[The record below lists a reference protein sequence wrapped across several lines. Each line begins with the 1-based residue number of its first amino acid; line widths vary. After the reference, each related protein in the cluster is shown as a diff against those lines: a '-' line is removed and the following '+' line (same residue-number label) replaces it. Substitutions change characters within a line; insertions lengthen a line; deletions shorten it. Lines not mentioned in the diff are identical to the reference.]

1 MSKVLTETRDKHGRA
16 MKVGDVL
23 KVFHFVGARRKRYF
37 MYKQIVG
44 TRMLG
49 GYGDKPKIP
58 YFDVSH
64 LNLDDGKENY
74 PISMDQGVLPDYEIL
89 QGLDDIESR
98 PKLPIAKDQAD
109 D

>member
-1 MSKVLTETRDKHGRA
+1 MSKALTETRDKHGRA
-16 MKVGDVL
+16 MKMGDVL

-44 TRMLG
+44 TRMLD
-49 GYGDKPKIP
+49 GYGSKPKVP

-64 LNLDDGKENY
+64 LNMDGGKENY
-74 PISMDQGVLPDYEIL
+74 TIGMNEGVLPDYEIL

-98 PKLPIAKDQAD
+98 PKLPIAKDQTND
-109 D
+109 

>member
-1 MSKVLTETRDKHGRA
+1 MTETRDKHGRA
-16 MKVGDVL
+16 MKEGDVL
-23 KVFHFVGARRKRYF
+23 KVFHFIGAQRKRYF

-49 GYGDKPKIP
+49 GLNGKPKVP

-64 LNLDDGKENY
+64 LSMDGGKENY
-74 PISMDQGVLPDYEIL
+74 TIGMTEGVLSDYEIL

-98 PKLPIAKDQAD
+98 PKCNDTPG
-109 D
+109 

>member
-1 MSKVLTETRDKHGRA
+1 MTKTRDKHGRA
-16 MKVGDVL
+16 MKEGDVL
-23 KVFHFVGARRKRYF
+23 NVFHFIGARRKRYF

-49 GYGDKPKIP
+49 GLNDTPKLY

-64 LNLDDGKENY
+64 LNMDGGYDNY
-74 PISMDQGVLPDYEIL
+74 TIGTAEGVLPDYEIL

-98 PKLPIAKDQAD
+98 PKLLTQ
-109 D
+109 